1 MKQKNL
7 AAVALSGVLLVSLSF
22 LAFNSQIGET
32 ESGSKPVTG
41 LDVPSTAPS
50 MDQNFGPGMPTFNP
64 EDPSTYWLAPENNPQ
79 FQGNG
84 SPEQPFPGN
93 NSDDSPN
100 SNDPTNPSTAGKTDL
115 CNATIT
121 ALPADSYHQM
131 LTEAIIKDLNLFT
144 YVRVT
149 WTGGADVTGIE
160 FINGYGRNAFLLKSE
175 VPDRAKIEISR
186 TPDFVPESL
195 ICVANTAIKKVR

>member
-7 AAVALSGVLLVSLSF
+7 VAAASAGTLLVSLSF
-22 LAFNSQIGET
+22 LAFNSQIGVS
-32 ESGSKPVTG
+32 ESGSQPVSG
-41 LDVPSTAPS
+41 LEVPSSAPS
-50 MDQNFGPGMPTFNP
+50 IDPNFGPGMPTFNP
-64 EDPSTYWLAPENNPQ
+64 EDPSTFWLAPENNPQ

-84 SPEQPFPGN
+84 SPEQPFPGT
-93 NSDDSPN
+93 NSDGSPN
-100 SNDPTNPSTAGKTDL
+100 SNDSTNPSSTGKTDV

-121 ALPADSYHQM
+121 TLPADKYHQM

-149 WTGGADVTGIE
+149 WNGGADVTGIE

-175 VPDRAKIEISR
+175 VPARAKIEISR

-195 ICVANTAIKKVR
+195 ICMANTTIKKVR

>member
-1 MKQKNL
+1 MKSK
-7 AAVALSGVLLVSLSF
+7 VALFAALGVTFLVSLGLLGQHERF
-22 LAFNSQIGET
+22 SQVQHGKQSD
-32 ESGSKPVTG
+32 SGTTSSAAKPSV
-41 LDVPSTAPS
+41 DP
-50 MDQNFGPGMPTFNP
+50 DFGPGMPTFNP

-84 SPEQPFPGN
+84 SPEQPFPGA
-93 NSDDSPN
+93 NSDGSPN
-100 SNDPTNPSTAGKTDL
+100 STDATNPANTGKTDL

-149 WTGGADVTGIE
+149 WNGGADVTGIE
-160 FINGYGRNAFLLKSE
+160 FINGYGRNAFHLKSE

-195 ICVANTAIKKVR
+195 ICVANTTIKKVR